1 MARGGRLVT
10 CGASAGAQPVTDLR
24 RIFWHH
30 LKVFGSSLG
39 GRAEVRPV
47 LNFLES
53 TGVKPVIDK
62 VFPLAQAAMAQQR
75 LAAGRNFGKII
86 LDIDGKG

>member
-1 MARGGRLVT
+1 VT
-10 CGASAGAQPVTDLR
+10 CGASAGAQPATDLR

-39 GRAEVRPV
+39 SRDELRQV

-53 TGVKPVIDK
+53 TGTKPVIDK

-75 LAAGRNFGKII
+75 LAAGQHFGKIV
-86 LDIDGKG
+86 LHID